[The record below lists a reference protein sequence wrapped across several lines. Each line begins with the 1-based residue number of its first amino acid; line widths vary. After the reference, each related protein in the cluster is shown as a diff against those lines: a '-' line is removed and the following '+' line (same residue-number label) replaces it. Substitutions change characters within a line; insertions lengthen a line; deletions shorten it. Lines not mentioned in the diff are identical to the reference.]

1 MGSFHCRWGARVFGP
16 TGRHAHTS
24 FIEIW
29 PTLCIQS
36 RNQCSIIIVWQ
47 VAESRLNSTNWM
59 WAQPFYRCV
68 STNRKKSIRLD
79 SQQPS
84 FVGKSKRLKRTNPSH
99 CTSGVVAHR
108 VSFSWQLLGNVLRM
122 FKAEAKL
129 TWPALIAWSFIKC
142 ILRSKD
148 SRPLTCQYAWLCQF
162 VNSPGYSIE

>member
-1 MGSFHCRWGARVFGP
+1 MRSTRLWAYGQTCTYILHRNMANTAHPKQKPMPNNYCMAGCR
-16 TGRHAHTS
+16 
-24 FIEIW
+24 
-29 PTLCIQS
+29 IQ
-36 RNQCSIIIVWQ
+36 NEYHKLKV
-47 VAESRLNSTNWM
+47 ST
-59 WAQPFYRCV
+59 AQPFYRCV
-68 STNRKKSIRLD
+68 STNRKNSIRLD

-84 FVGKSKRLKRTNPSH
+84 VVGKSKRLKRTNPSH

-108 VSFSWQLLGNVLRM
+108 VSFSWQLLGSVLRM

-129 TWPALIAWSFIKC
+129 TLPALIAWSFIKC